1 MLCQLMS
8 LFNGCVFEFWRIQIE
23 NHASI
28 SRIYITLFK
37 LFLVYKI
44 KPKSH
49 YVTKELVIFN
59 TVKMIIR
66 PSVTIMLPEKVVTV
80 YKIEVLV
87 NCSRE
92 PTGLSEFKASKT
104 ISLSWRGNNWF

>member
-1 MLCQLMS
+1 
-8 LFNGCVFEFWRIQIE
+8 
-23 NHASI
+23 
-28 SRIYITLFK
+28 
-37 LFLVYKI
+37 
-44 KPKSH
+44 
-49 YVTKELVIFN
+49 
-59 TVKMIIR
+59 MIIR

-104 ISLSWRGNNWF
+104 ISLS